1 MKNLLSIAIISILM
15 MVAGSAWAGTG
26 AVAVYTCSQMDTAS
40 EDDVDTAAEAWLAA
54 AKKVKGGEGLEVI
67 IMYPLA
73 ATMGDSDLLFLVKA
87 PSITAWGTFMDNYE
101 GNTLATEDRAFAD
114 VAECADSALWEWA
127 KIE

>member
-15 MVAGSAWAGTG
+15 MVAGSAWAATG
-26 AVAVYTCSQMDTAS
+26 AVAVYTCAQMDTAS

-54 AKKVKGGEGLEVI
+54 AKKVKGGEGLEVV

-73 ATMGDSDLLFLVKA
+73 ASMGDSDLLFLVKA

-101 GNTLATEDRAFAD
+101 GDALAKEDKAFAD
-114 VAECADSALWEWA
+114 VVECADSALWEWA
-127 KIE
+127 IIK

>member
-26 AVAVYTCSQMDTAS
+26 AVAVYTCSQNDSAS

-54 AKKVKGGEGLEVI
+54 AKKVKGGEGLEVV

-73 ATMGDSDLLFLVKA
+73 AAMGDSDLLFLVKA

-101 GNTLATEDRAFAD
+101 GNALAKEDKAFGD
-114 VAECADSALWEWA
+114 VVECADSALWEWA
-127 KIE
+127 IIK

>member
-1 MKNLLSIAIISILM
+1 MKKLLSIAIISILM

-26 AVAVYTCSQMDTAS
+26 AVAVYTCAQNDGAS
-40 EDDVDTAAEAWLAA
+40 EDEVDTAAKAWLAA
-54 AKKVKGGEGLEVI
+54 AKKVKGGEGLEVV

-101 GNTLATEDRAFAD
+101 GNALAKEDKAFGD
-114 VAECADSALWEWA
+114 VVECADSALWEWA
-127 KIE
+127 KID

>member
-1 MKNLLSIAIISILM
+1 MRTLITIAITSLLM
-15 MVAGSAWAGTG
+15 MVAGTAWAATG
-26 AVAVYTCSQMDTAS
+26 AVAVYTCSLADSAS
-40 EDDVDTAAEAWLAA
+40 EEAVDTAAEAWLAA

-101 GNTLATEDRAFAD
+101 GKNLAKEDRAFAD
-114 VAECADSALWEWA
+114 VASCADSALWEWA
-127 KIE
+127 KVE